1 MKKEYLLIYSRNKEK
16 LYLNPVYI
24 KTKLSTKIKNY
35 EESGKSWKYTSVL
48 TKLDGKTLI
57 REDKTKKMKYY
68 GYKVVE
74 TKSISAFAKEN
85 KMTEEQVYDQYA
97 DKIFQTTNAQTSIRQ
112 TVLDVT
118 EKEEY
123 EMIGLEYTPIKG
135 KNADSVIEIFYKGEQ
150 RRMMMFL
157 SDAVTRI
164 DGEYFYLD
172 KITTLWDDILYNNLA
187 KEGDVDY
194 SNGKK
199 PIFMIQR
206 IIEMVAN
213 NDDIILDFFA
223 GSASTAH
230 ATIEMTKTK
239 NMNLKFIMVQL
250 PENLDESYRKADAN
264 GKKDIKVLI
273 DYLDKIKKPHLLTEI
288 GKQRIRNVG
297 KQIQEENPLTTQ
309 DLDIG
314 FRVLKVDDSNMKDVY
329 YSASEYDQSNLD
341 MFESN
346 IKEDRNDLDLLFGCL
361 LDWGLPLSLPYTS
374 ETMGKFTVHT
384 YNEGDL
390 IACFN
395 EDVSEDVVK
404 EIARKKP
411 LRAVFC
417 DSSFSNSASK
427 INVFEI
433 FKMISPETSV
443 KVI

>member
-1 MKKEYLLIYSRNKEK
+1 
-16 LYLNPVYI
+16 
-24 KTKLSTKIKNY
+24 
-35 EESGKSWKYTSVL
+35 
-48 TKLDGKTLI
+48 
-57 REDKTKKMKYY
+57 
-68 GYKVVE
+68 
-74 TKSISAFAKEN
+74 
-85 KMTEEQVYDQYA
+85 
-97 DKIFQTTNAQTSIRQ
+97 
-112 TVLDVT
+112 
-118 EKEEY
+118 
-123 EMIGLEYTPIKG
+123 
-135 KNADSVIEIFYKGEQ
+135 
-150 RRMMMFL
+150 MMFL

-164 DGEYFYLD
+164 AGEYFYLD

-199 PIFMIQR
+199 PIFMLQR

-213 NDDIILDFFA
+213 NNDIILDFFA

-230 ATIEMTKTK
+230 ATIEMNKTK
-239 NMNLKFIMVQL
+239 DMNLKFIMVQL
-250 PENLDESYRKADAN
+250 PENLDESYSKAAAN

-273 DYLDKIKKPHLLTEI
+273 DYLDTIKKPHMLTEI

-297 KQIQEENPLTTQ
+297 KEIQDENSITTQ
-309 DLDIG
+309 NLDIG

-329 YSASEYDQSNLD
+329 YSASEYEQGKLD

-361 LDWGLPLSLPYTS
+361 LDWGLSLSLPYTS
-374 ETMGKFTVHT
+374 ETIGKFTVHT
-384 YNEGDL
+384 YNDGDL

-395 EDVSEDVVK
+395 EDVSEDLVK

-411 LRAVFC
+411 LRAVFR